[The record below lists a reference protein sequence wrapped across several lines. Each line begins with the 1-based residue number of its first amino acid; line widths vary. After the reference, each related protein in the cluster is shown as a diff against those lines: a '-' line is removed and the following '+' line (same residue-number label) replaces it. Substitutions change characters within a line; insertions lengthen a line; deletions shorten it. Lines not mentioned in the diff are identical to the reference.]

1 MNPYLPKRGL
11 EQLFPNDPIQ
21 GDVDTDDLYNE
32 VCEKYDVYH
41 VVITDPEASAE
52 YYKRR
57 IDNTWG
63 KLLDGQH
70 LIKSNS
76 DKLPEVITDI
86 VVNRSQSVV
95 IDTAVPLQ
103 VDEDGIGW

>member
-1 MNPYLPKRGL
+1 MG
-11 EQLFPNDPIQ
+11 
-21 GDVDTDDLYNE
+21 
-32 VCEKYDVYH
+32 
-41 VVITDPEASAE
+41 
-52 YYKRR
+52 R

-70 LIKSNS
+70 LIKSDS

-86 VVNRSQSVV
+86 VVNRSQSVT
-95 IDTAVPLQ
+95 IETAVPLQ